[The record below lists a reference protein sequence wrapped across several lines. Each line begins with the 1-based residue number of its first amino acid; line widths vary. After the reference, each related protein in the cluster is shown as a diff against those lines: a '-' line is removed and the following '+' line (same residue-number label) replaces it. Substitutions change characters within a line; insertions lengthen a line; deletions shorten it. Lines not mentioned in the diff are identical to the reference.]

1 MFSMATQAI
10 PRLKGMN
17 SISWDSTTVIEI
29 ERNYTFL
36 KEGKYPDTHN
46 MVKKKMIL

>member
-10 PRLKGMN
+10 PHLKGMN